1 MRVIIGF
8 VLLLAALPAV
18 RGFAA
23 DTPEKISAPVVYQ
36 NLMLILTTN
45 DGVAAVAF
53 GKEIDEGVT
62 YRYRFLPKGAE
73 KEESGEGKVFEKYRR
88 VPTKDGPQGQVV
100 TGLEDLGSKLVLAAG
115 PIKLEW
121 SYSAPGRGWIYYQ
134 PEQIRVQIANAKEF
148 DKADL
153 KRFRK

>member
-1 MRVIIGF
+1 MRAIFGF
-8 VLLLAALPAV
+8 VLLTALAAV

-23 DTPEKISAPVVYQ
+23 DTPEKISAPVVYK

-45 DGVAAVAF
+45 DGVAAIAF

-62 YRYRFLPKGAE
+62 YRYRFLPKNGE
-73 KEESGEGKVFEKYRR
+73 KETSGEGKVFEKYRR
-88 VPTKDGPQGQVV
+88 VPTKAGPHGQVV
-100 TGLEDLGSKLVLAAG
+100 TGLEDLGSELVIAAG
-115 PIKLEW
+115 PVRLEW
-121 SYSAPGRGWIYYQ
+121 SYSAPGRGWVYYQ

-148 DKADL
+148 EKSDL